1 MRLVSLFTAL
11 LLAVPAAWSAE
22 LASADDAVKLTE
34 DVMVRV
40 SSGDLRGGMELA
52 KPYTIVPPAEFDAM
66 IGQAELQMP
75 MMVARFGE
83 SVGSELIHNDSVGE
97 SLMQIIQLHKFEK
110 HATVWRFIFYRGKE
124 GWVLNSFHYADD
136 ISGAF

>member
-1 MRLVSLFTAL
+1 
-11 LLAVPAAWSAE
+11 
-22 LASADDAVKLTE
+22 
-34 DVMVRV
+34 MVRV

-75 MMVARFGE
+75 MMVARFGQ
-83 SVGSELIHNDSVGE
+83 SVGSELVRNDSVGQ

-110 HATVWRFIFYRGKE
+110 HATVWRFIFYRGNE